1 MKENLNVMTFR
12 TLGMTNILLVMVIVI
27 FGVHPWYFLMLTS
40 AQLVFVPLTL
50 DLFIKNDDG
59 WLAKYLPY
67 FSVPAFLAILI
78 LQLTDVTRWDPLLAG
93 IYFAFTVMISVYGLK
108 RFFQRGFIHMEEFLI
123 DIGFIYLVI
132 GGAWFVAFETGINTG
147 FSPMLTWL
155 TAIHFHYSA
164 FLLPV
169 FLGLFGR
176 LYKTTSYRWIA
187 VIIILSP
194 IIVALGITFS
204 VTLEFISVLIYI
216 VGIYGLIALTFKATL
231 QHIIQRWLIRLS
243 FAALGISILFS
254 LLYAF
259 GNLSGLFTVTIDFML
274 IFHGITNTVLFAIV
288 GIIGWRIELPD
299 SRVRTLTFPVSK
311 IRGKAT
317 VGEQVLKDKLDDQT
331 YTGLIDDLAVY
342 EPDINRETLSPSI
355 VHFYEHTNEYRLFAK
370 VKWQFWFKPLAVV
383 YRLISR
389 YVGQLNLPLSSKA
402 IEMTGNIVSVQDA
415 VDGRTD
421 TRAWIRKVKN
431 ETIFVALY
439 AKHTNNGR
447 TYNNIALPLPAS
459 SMIGILQLSQIDK
472 SLRLTS
478 IRENGEDSDAG
489 IYLAV
494 GKNLFKLPIEEQFDV
509 IEIDKG
515 KLQAE
520 HKMWIFSVPFLRI
533 DYRIINKE
541 G

>member
-1 MKENLNVMTFR
+1 MTFR
-12 TLGMTNILLVMVIVI
+12 KLGIMNIVLVMMIAL
-27 FGVHPWYFLMLTS
+27 FGVHQWYFLMLTV

-50 DLFIKNDDG
+50 DLIIKNDEG

-67 FSVPAFLAILI
+67 FSMPAFFAVLI
-78 LQLTDVTRWDPLLAG
+78 LQLTNVTKWDTMLAG
-93 IYFAFTVMISVYGLK
+93 IYFFFTFMISLYGLK
-108 RFFQRGFIHMEEFLI
+108 RFLKRGFTHVEEFLI
-123 DIGFIYLVI
+123 DIGFIYLAI
-132 GGAWFVAFETGINTG
+132 GGAWFVAFEAGINTG
-147 FSPMLTWL
+147 FSPMITWL

-164 FLLPV
+164 FILPIFV
-169 FLGLFGR
+169 GLFGR
-176 LYKTTSYRWIA
+176 IYKVASYRWIGA
-187 VIIILSP
+187 IIILSP
-194 IIVALGITFS
+194 FIVALGITFS
-204 VTLEFISVLIYI
+204 VILELISVLIYI
-216 VGIYGLIALTFKATL
+216 VGIYGLIALTFKAPL

-243 FAALGISILFS
+243 FAALGISIIFS

-288 GIIGWRIELPD
+288 GIIGWRIELPG

-311 IRGKAT
+311 IRGEAT
-317 VGEQVLKDKLDDQT
+317 IGEQVLKDKLDDQT

-342 EPDINRETLSPSI
+342 EPDINREALSPSI